1 MKQGL
6 QSLFTVL
13 VMAGMPQLLMA
24 QDRDSADE
32 IIAAGLSA
40 LQKIDRAQSDPRQ
53 VDSLWDNASVFIKTK
68 MAKEEFLNGIRQS
81 RARYGAVGL
90 RTWAGVMRIRYDKDA
105 DVPQGLYAN
114 ADFST
119 RLPNGNMIFEKV
131 SFRLEPDGWKMVGY
145 VPRESQ

>member
-6 QSLFTVL
+6 QSLFAAL

-32 IIAAGLSA
+32 IIAAGFSA
-40 LQKIDRAQSDPRQ
+40 LQKIDRAQSEPRQ
-53 VDSLWDNASVFIKTK
+53 VDSLWDNTSAFVKTK
-68 MAKEEFLNGIRQS
+68 MSKEEFLDGIRQS
-81 RARYGAVGL
+81 RAKYGAISP

-105 DVPQGLYAN
+105 DLPQGLYAN

-119 RLPNGNMIFEKV
+119 RLPNGSMIFEKV
-131 SFRLEPDGWKMVGY
+131 SFRQEPDGWKMVGY
-145 VPRESQ
+145 TPRESQ